1 MVPHARPAAY
11 HTVLIVQ
18 RIWRD
23 EVKVLITYLRTEA
36 LAQVSSEFRSVVE
49 LVQVEVTRFTLLSL
63 LFLRMHPKGYFTK
76 R

>member
-23 EVKVLITYLRTEA
+23 EA

>member
-49 LVQVEVTRFTLLSL
+49 LVQVEVTRFTHKLTCFDGSVS
-63 LFLRMHPKGYFTK
+63 HSWI
-76 R
+76 

>member
-49 LVQVEVTRFTLLSL
+49 LVQVEVIRFTHKLNCFDGSVS
-63 LFLRMHPKGYFTK
+63 HSWI
-76 R
+76 